1 MHKNVSQAT
10 ICGHLFVLSIDCV
23 CDNIWSAHRAIST
36 DNFRIGRVTVF
47 QWDTIA
53 FMLHQSNYNS
63 CRDRCAARRL
73 QQSLQTSGIYVT
85 VECILRRIYT
95 MLFCTKLLVSTTDR
109 TSIDFPYIHSYI
121 RFNVSPSTEFVHPCH
136 FLCSDC
142 FRYYDLYWATQH
154 LGFLVLGGF
163 TMCTMCCFPA
173 NYCDVM
179 HMASLHLG
187 KWVRIE
193 SRSYAPPAIV
203 WSKLVVWPPGAFV
216 KHSGELYKACGIV
229 TTAIPANG
237 IHRRFYVSIISLLIQ
252 SHRN

>member
-1 MHKNVSQAT
+1 MPA
-10 ICGHLFVLSIDCV
+10 LASIGWIEFC
-23 CDNIWSAHRAIST
+23 ISAV
-36 DNFRIGRVTVF
+36 FRI
-47 QWDTIA
+47 
-53 FMLHQSNYNS
+53 
-63 CRDRCAARRL
+63 
-73 QQSLQTSGIYVT
+73 
-85 VECILRRIYT
+85 CI
-95 MLFCTKLLVSTTDR
+95 
-109 TSIDFPYIHSYI
+109 
-121 RFNVSPSTEFVHPCH
+121 
-136 FLCSDC
+136 

-173 NYCDVM
+173 NYCDIM

-216 KHSGELYKACGIV
+216 KHSGELYKACGTV

-237 IHRRFYVSIISLLIQ
+237 IHRRFYVSTFYFAIRTWWMSLNYLFRSLILLTYCRCSSRIRPTSISFCRLCNR
-252 SHRN
+252 S

>member
-1 MHKNVSQAT
+1 
-10 ICGHLFVLSIDCV
+10 
-23 CDNIWSAHRAIST
+23 
-36 DNFRIGRVTVF
+36 
-47 QWDTIA
+47 
-53 FMLHQSNYNS
+53 
-63 CRDRCAARRL
+63 
-73 QQSLQTSGIYVT
+73 
-85 VECILRRIYT
+85 
-95 MLFCTKLLVSTTDR
+95 MLFCTKLLVSQ
-109 TSIDFPYIHSYI
+109 IHYFHYLPSANKEC
-121 RFNVSPSTEFVHPCH
+121 FNQILFRLH
-136 FLCSDC
+136 C

-187 KWVRIE
+187 KWIRIE

-237 IHRRFYVSIISLLIQ
+237 IHRRFYVSFFLSLLSFDATRSEESDENLTKSLVVII
-252 SHRN
+252 RLMIIE

>member
-1 MHKNVSQAT
+1 
-10 ICGHLFVLSIDCV
+10 
-23 CDNIWSAHRAIST
+23 
-36 DNFRIGRVTVF
+36 
-47 QWDTIA
+47 
-53 FMLHQSNYNS
+53 
-63 CRDRCAARRL
+63 
-73 QQSLQTSGIYVT
+73 
-85 VECILRRIYT
+85 
-95 MLFCTKLLVSTTDR
+95 MLFRTKLLVSLYTPVDNWAIF
-109 TSIDFPYIHSYI
+109 S
-121 RFNVSPSTEFVHPCH
+121 
-136 FLCSDC
+136 LCCIIDC

-237 IHRRFYVSIISLLIQ
+237 IHRRFYVSIYSSIDD
-252 SHRN
+252 RWVNGG